1 MKKTDREQSWR
12 KMIDDFGGNYGFE
25 KEVERQISYLPPHD
39 IAAMRDDVQEE
50 FKQKVMLEL
59 MKHDVNPAP
68 FQAAFPEA
76 LQQVEGMDEDMRQIL
91 EIFMQACSSIRPH
104 QPFLQMMHE
113 SSLPKGGQKT
123 RYQWNVEAIR
133 LMKQIEFEN
142 RAATPEEQKVLARYV
157 GWGGIPQVFDGRNE
171 SWKKEYEELRNLLSE
186 VEYMDARESVNTA
199 FYTSPEIIEAVYQG
213 LSRLGFQKGTILEP
227 SAGVGHFFGGMP
239 EDMCESK
246 LYGVEK
252 DNISGR
258 IAALLYPE
266 ADIKIGGFEDTFY
279 SDNFFDVAVGND
291 LDAAIDRVERLALK
305 PERAWKAEKMS
316 L

>member
-1 MKKTDREQSWR
+1 MEIYHEYKERMR
-12 KMIDDFGGNYGFE
+12 KEPGFE
-25 KEVERQISYLPPHD
+25 VTELAETEQTEPEET
-39 IAAMRDDVQEE
+39 QEE
-50 FKQKVMLEL
+50 VIEKV
-59 MKHDVNPAP
+59 D
-68 FQAAFPEA
+68 
-76 LQQVEGMDEDMRQIL
+76 G
-91 EIFMQACSSIRPH
+91 EI
-104 QPFLQMMHE
+104 
-113 SSLPKGGQKT
+113 LPKGGQKT

-186 VEYMDARESVNTA
+186 AEYMDARESVNTA